1 SCASCHGAYSP
12 RYINDPNFLADPTLE
27 GVASYVVPLS
37 VIRTDPARAN
47 TDNEG
52 VSQALSR
59 TDIGYPETHGAGPQL
74 DCGMQTRAATRGERE
89 HGYLAPPLYGVWAT
103 APYLHN
109 GSVPDVWSLLKPE
122 DRPALWRR
130 VSTPPRPDQAG
141 QVIMGFDTDIHRAY
155 DGEKL
160 GWKYDE
166 LACGDGTIPA
176 LQCAGDNPGL
186 TQPLIDLLYGNILAA
201 WNLGNA
207 VSLLQLTTEQIEDR
221 KIYNTHLFSQGN
233 EGHDFTAV
241 LTDQERRALIEYMK
255 TL

>member
-1 SCASCHGAYSP
+1 
-12 RYINDPNFLADPTLE
+12 
-27 GVASYVVPLS
+27 VPDRS
-37 VIRTDPARAN
+37 SIAARRRAR
-47 TDNEG
+47 
-52 VSQALSR
+52 Q
-59 TDIGYPETHGAGPQL
+59 
-74 DCGMQTRAATRGERE
+74 RAASART
-89 HGYLAPPLYGVWAT
+89 AIWAT

-109 GSVPDVWSLLKPE
+109 GSIPDAWSLLKPE

-176 LQCAGDNPGL
+176 LQCDPLGEGPGL
-186 TQPLIDLLYGNILAA
+186 TQPVIDLLYGNILAA
-201 WNLGNA
+201 WNLGNV
-207 VSLLQLTTEQIEDR
+207 VSLLQFTPQQIEDR

-241 LTDQERRALIEYMK
+241 LTDAERRALIEYLK